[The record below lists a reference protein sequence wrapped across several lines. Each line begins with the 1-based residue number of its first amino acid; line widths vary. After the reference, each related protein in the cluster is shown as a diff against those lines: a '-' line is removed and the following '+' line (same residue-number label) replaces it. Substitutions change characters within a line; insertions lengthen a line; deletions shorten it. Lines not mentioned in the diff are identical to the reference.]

1 MKKITYVFATFMLL
15 FVSCNNEDIIETTPA
30 SQVNPNT
37 SGMSD
42 SFKDF
47 MWDGIYE
54 IRDGKEVDL
63 TDSQLLTRGNVQT
76 FYEIS
81 TIQPNYIYLGSVLTA
96 ESINKGVYA
105 PVGFPNDLKKNITIS
120 FSLPIKS
127 KEVAPKKSAFTNAII
142 DAIGDRD
149 FSGKQSQVF
158 SYKMKEF
165 SFYREVKLAFAANV
179 NIGQIFSINTE
190 VNSNK
195 IHRQSALFVDF
206 SQIYFNVAMDI
217 PDDGNIF
224 SDENTRQ
231 KYLEKNPVYVNSVN
245 YGRKGIIL
253 VESNETY
260 SVLSVAIRAAFNAKI
275 VSGSLSID
283 AKTEE
288 ILKQAEISICIIGG
302 DGQAATQTVKGFDE
316 FQKFIINGGVYSKE
330 VYGVPISFSAGYA
343 SDNSMFV
350 TKFEI

>member
-1 MKKITYVFATFMLL
+1 MKKITYVFVVFILL
-15 FVSCNNEDIIETTPA
+15 FVSCSNEDVLETMPTSPVNQNTP
-30 SQVNPNT
+30 SVNSSSEP
-37 SGMSD
+37 
-42 SFKDF
+42 FL
-47 MWDGIYE
+47 WDGIYE
-54 IRDGKEVDL
+54 IRDGKEIDL
-63 TDSQLLTRGNVQT
+63 TDSQFLTRGNVQT
-76 FYEIS
+76 FYEIAS
-81 TIQPNYIYLGSVLTA
+81 IQPNYIYLGSVLTA

-105 PVGFPNDLKKNITIS
+105 PVGFANDLKKKITVS
-120 FSLPIKS
+120 FSLPVKS
-127 KEVAPKKSAFTNAII
+127 MEIAPKKSAFTNAII
-142 DAIGDRD
+142 DAIGDKD

-165 SFYREVKLAFAANV
+165 SYYREVKLAFAANV

-190 VNSNK
+190 INSNK

-206 SQIYFNVAMDI
+206 SQIYFNAAMDI

-231 KYLEKNPVYVNSVN
+231 KYIGKNPVYINSVN

-253 VESNETY
+253 VESNESY

-283 AKTEE
+283 TKTEE

-316 FQKFIINGGVYSKE
+316 FQKFIINGGVYSKD

-350 TKFEI
+350 TEFEI